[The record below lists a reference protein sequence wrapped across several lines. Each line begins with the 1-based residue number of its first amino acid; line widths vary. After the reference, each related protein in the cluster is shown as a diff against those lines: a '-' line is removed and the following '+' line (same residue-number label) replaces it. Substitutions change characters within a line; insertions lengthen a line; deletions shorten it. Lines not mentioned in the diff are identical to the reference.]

1 MRTSIKILLL
11 TVTSFLFVEN
21 VLRAQS
27 WTPASPNIYFTG
39 GKVGIGTSAP
49 TFPFELNA
57 GAVGIAALFRN
68 GTITG
73 LKINPWTSSNDVN
86 IDPYVAAGNFHFGR
100 DVALTYFT
108 VESGNVGIGTTSPGN
123 KLHIVGNV
131 TLDGSGSS
139 VEQVWKGGT
148 WFHAKADAS
157 NTFNIFEDGYETTRN
172 IVLKAGTGNV
182 GIGTTAP
189 IDKFHIAS
197 SSADMAFVMSRA
209 NGSYPFEIFRSE
221 SAGTETFRAK
231 LSDNSTWHNYIS
243 IGEGNTSHSVSNI
256 IMNEQGGNVGI
267 GTTSPLAKLHLNNG
281 SVLFDGTTG
290 ATPTS
295 GAGTRMMWIPAKG
308 AFRAGIVTGTQWND
322 GSIGLNSVAFG
333 TNTTASGSYSSAF
346 GAGSIASG
354 EYSTAFITGFASGD
368 YSFATGY
375 NATASGPTSIAFGQ
389 MTTAS
394 GGTSAAFGSTTTAS
408 GTASAAFGFNTTAQS
423 YSSLVVGR
431 FNTISGTAG
440 SWVATDPLFVIG
452 NGASAVAASNALT
465 VFKNGKTLIG
475 NPNLAGFMGTP
486 DGYLLFVQQGI
497 LAEKVKVAVATTA
510 YWSDYVFDE
519 KYKLKSIEDLE
530 SFVKTNKHLP
540 NIPSAEEVVKDGI
553 DMATMDAKLLEK
565 IEELSLYIIQQNKRI
580 EALEKK
586 ALYKK

>member
-39 GKVGIGTSAP
+39 G
-49 TFPFELNA
+49 
-57 GAVGIAALFRN
+57 
-68 GTITG
+68 
-73 LKINPWTSSNDVN
+73 
-86 IDPYVAAGNFHFGR
+86 
-100 DVALTYFT
+100 
-108 VESGNVGIGTTSPGN
+108 NVGIGTTVPS
-123 KLHIVGNV
+123 KLLTLTKPVSNAMGASIYLSNNQYASNVGAGTEIIFGHFSDTQNPRRYSRIYSIG
-131 TLDGSGSS
+131 TQAYGTADRLSFGSS
-139 VEQVWKGGT
+139 DDT
-148 WFHAKADAS
+148 YTDAMS
-157 NTFNIFEDGYETTRN
+157 ITFPNN
-172 IVLKAGTGNV
+172 NV
-182 GIGTTAP
+182 GIGTTNPVTKLDVNGSINLASGYNLTWGGTYGANIP
-189 IDKFHIAS
+189 TIAS
-197 SSADMAFVMSRA
+197 VSGGSSYIALYPA
-209 NGSYPFEIFRSE
+209 GSTS
-221 SAGTETFRAK
+221 
-231 LSDNSTWHNYIS
+231 
-243 IGEGNTSHSVSNI
+243 GEKVRINNT
-256 IMNEQGGNVGI
+256 GNVGI

-308 AFRAGIVTGTQWND
+308 AFRAGATTGAEWDN
-322 GSIGLNSVAFG
+322 GNIGTTSVAFG
-333 TNTTASGSYSSAF
+333 NGSMAGGVASSAF
-346 GAGSIASG
+346 GASIA
-354 EYSTAFITGFASGD
+354 TGD
-368 YSFATGY
+368 YS
-375 NATASGPTSIAFGQ
+375 ASFGW
-389 MTTAS
+389 
-394 GGTSAAFGSTTTAS
+394 
-408 GTASAAFGFNTTAQS
+408 GFAQS
-423 YSSLVVGR
+423 YGSVVLGR
-431 FNTISGTAG
+431 YNLSDGTPS
-440 SWVATDPLFVIG
+440 SWVNTDPLFVIG
-452 NGASAVAASNALT
+452 NGTGTSARANALT
-465 VFKNGKTLIG
+465 VLKNGKTLIG

-540 NIPSAEEVVKDGI
+540 NIPSAEEVVKNGI